1 MRQEE
6 FLKALEKALGKLK
19 KSERL
24 KYVESYRE
32 LLADM
37 MESGIS
43 EADAVAKQG
52 DVKAIA
58 AEIVAGAA
66 PNEKRRDVCGV
77 LLVIFSAVMVL
88 FSLFASLNDWI
99 LSRVLT
105 MLFNIGPNESA
116 SIGII
121 GGADGPTAIFVS
133 SVSGDTWFVWLPTI
147 IVVAATIWYFVRKR
161 KKQ

>member
-6 FLKALEKALGKLK
+6 FLKALEKSLGRLK
-19 KSERL
+19 KSERT

-37 MESGIS
+37 MENGLS
-43 EADAVAKQG
+43 EEDAVAKQG

-66 PNEKRRDVCGV
+66 PNEKRKDIAGI
-77 LLVIFSAVMVL
+77 LLVIVSAVMVL
-88 FSLFASLNDWI
+88 LSVFSFFNSWI
-99 LSRVLT
+99 ISRFLT
-105 MLFNIGPNESA
+105 ALFNLNTTEAS

-121 GGADGPTAIFVS
+121 GGADGPTAIFVA
-133 SVSGDTWFVWLPTI
+133 SVPGDNWMILLPTVI
-147 IVVAATIWYFVRKR
+147 LVGVTIWYYVRKR
-161 KKQ
+161 KK